1 MTHRYGAN
9 GELVEQFLDEVRS
22 RPTDWSRLAH
32 NADVPGQRPAVRSL
46 SDVRW
51 PAAVLAAVDASA
63 AQAYGSLGRSRDD
76 FDDPFALGTVKVAI
90 SAAAKAIAACGEL
103 AAQHVDVLL
112 RPFADEGYS
121 SAAAALASL
130 PSV

>member
-1 MTHRYGAN
+1 
-9 GELVEQFLDEVRS
+9 
-22 RPTDWSRLAH
+22 
-32 NADVPGQRPAVRSL
+32 
-46 SDVRW
+46 
-51 PAAVLAAVDASA
+51 VDSSA
-63 AQAYGSLGRSRDD
+63 AQAYGSLGLSRDD

-90 SAAAKAIAACGEL
+90 SAAAKAIAARGEL

-112 RPFADEGYS
+112 RPFADEGYR